1 MRIALVTSLLAAV
14 VGCGVGTAARN
25 AEPAPADLKIT
36 VWPEGRGEGSSKTYT
51 LECGPARGSLPKA
64 ASACTQLLKMPKP
77 FTPVPQG
84 AICTEQYGGPQQ
96 ALVTGAYKGRSIWV
110 IFSATNGCQI
120 ARSKRVSFLLPGFDG
135 AASE

>member
-51 LECGPARGSLPKA
+51 LECGPARGSLPKTLVCLHA
-64 ASACTQLLKMPKP
+64 AAEDAEA
-77 FTPVPQG
+77 VH
-84 AICTEQYGGPQQ
+84 
-96 ALVTGAYKGRSIWV
+96 
-110 IFSATNGCQI
+110 
-120 ARSKRVSFLLPGFDG
+120 ARSAGRDLH
-135 AASE
+135 